1 MRTRSP
7 LKTRALVLCLAW
19 AASFSL
25 VACEGPGTSETRATG
40 PSRVHDAETF
50 FESTSI
56 SGGGFSH
63 DARNVLYT
71 SDVTGVPNVWSQ
83 PAEGGDPVQL
93 THSESASHQAVSY
106 FPSDDRVLFT
116 ADANGDENFHLYVRG
131 LDGSVHDLTPGDRTR
146 ASFMGW
152 SRAGKSFFVSTNERD
167 PRYMDV
173 YQYSVGDDGY
183 PRRRVFE
190 NTGGWGLGDI
200 SDNGRWLALSLSVT
214 NRRSDLL
221 VWDSHSPGT
230 PPRRVGVDE
239 EGGEDVVNQGAVFR
253 PGSHE
258 LYYLSDAGSEFF
270 RAWRLNLDTGARELV
285 REAEWDVAF
294 VGFSRDGRYRLT
306 SINADAQPEIE
317 LVDLRD
323 GSRVDLPSFPDRD
336 LLSVT
341 VARDGSK
348 LSMMAGGD
356 TSPPDLFT
364 RGLRGGPLRQLT
376 RALNSEVDAADLVAA
391 EVVRFESYDGLEIPS
406 LQYRPHGASAQDP
419 VPAVVWMHGGPGG
432 QSRRGYR
439 AEIQFLLNHGYAVLA
454 VNNRGSSGYGKT
466 FFHMDDRAHGDVD
479 LRDCLAAHGYLAGL
493 DWVDGDRIAIEGGS
507 YGGYLVVA
515 ALAFHPEVFDA
526 GVDIFGVTNWM
537 RTLTEIPAWWASFRA
552 MLYSEMGDPAED
564 AERLHGISPL
574 FHAGNIQRP
583 LLVIQGAQDP
593 RVHEVESREI
603 VDAVSLSGVPV
614 EYVLFD
620 DEGHGFRQRKNRI
633 TAAKATLRFLNEHLS
648 GSAQP

>member
-1 MRTRSP
+1 MRTPST
-7 LKTRALVLCLAW
+7 LSARALALGLSW
-19 AASFSL
+19 AASLSL
-25 VACEGPGTSETRATG
+25 VACDTLGVSDGRAEG
-40 PSRVHDAETF
+40 PSRVYDAATF
-50 FESTSI
+50 FESISI

-63 DARNVLYT
+63 DGERVLYT

-83 PAEGGDPVQL
+83 PAGGGDATQL
-93 THSESASHQAVSY
+93 THSESASHQSVSY
-106 FPSDDRVLFT
+106 FPADDRVLFT
-116 ADANGDENFHLYVRG
+116 ADANGDENYHLYVRE
-131 LDGSVHDLTPGDRTR
+131 LDGVVHDLTPGDRTR
-146 ASFMGW
+146 ANFMGW

-183 PRRRVFE
+183 PRRLLFE
-190 NTGGWGLGDI
+190 NTGEWGLADI
-200 SDNGRWLALSLSVT
+200 SDQGRWIALAKSVT
-214 NRRSDLL
+214 NRRSDLF

-230 PPRRVGVDE
+230 PPRKI
-239 EGGEDVVNQGAVFR
+239 EGEGAVGEDVVIQGATFR

-258 LYYLSDAGSEFF
+258 LYYLSDGGSEFF
-270 RAWRLNLDTGARELV
+270 RLWRLNLDSGEGELV
-285 REAEWDVAF
+285 READWDIEF

-306 SINADAQPEIE
+306 GVNADAQRE
-317 LVDLRD
+317 LELIDLRD
-323 GSRVDLPSFPDRD
+323 GSAVDLPSFSDRE

-348 LSMMAGGD
+348 LSMLAGGD

-376 RALNSEVDAADLVAA
+376 RALGAEVDAADLVDA
-391 EVVRFESYDGLEIPS
+391 EVVRFESYDGLPIPS
-406 LQYRPHGASAQDP
+406 LQYKPHGASAQNP

-439 AEIQFLLNHGYAVLA
+439 ADIQFLVNHGYAVLA

-466 FFHMDDRAHGDVD
+466 FFHMDDRLHGDAD

-526 GVDIFGVTNWM
+526 GVDVFGVTNWI

-552 MLYSEMGDPAED
+552 MLYSELGDPADD
-564 AERLHGISPL
+564 AERLHAISPL

-603 VDAVSLSGVPV
+603 VDAVALSGVPV

-633 TAAKATLRFLNEHLS
+633 AAAQATLRFLNEHLA
-648 GSAQP
+648 GSPNP